1 MGVVELIRL
10 ATRKWDGQWQIIMF
24 HLDQGANIDKLGP
37 RFINHCVEWNWFRS
51 HQMGP
56 RLCSSGSVVIP
67 CLIGSR
73 LQFNWKGFNYQN
85 STLFGQF
92 GPVQWKMQLIF
103 DLLGQERRSCNVWI
117 IERGKNRNNLQLKYL
132 SFGRTC
138 ATCGS
143 PGSLWQPA
151 VDGEG
156 GQLTTRS
163 SNVLANWII

>member
-51 HQMGP
+51 HRMGP

-73 LQFNWKGFNYQN
+73 LQFNWNRFKFHSFWSIWTGAMEDAINFWFIG
-85 STLFGQF
+85 TGE
-92 GPVQWKMQLIF
+92 GV
-103 DLLGQERRSCNVWI
+103 
-117 IERGKNRNNLQLKYL
+117 ERGKYENNLQLKYL

-156 GQLTTRS
+156 GQQLHGLQMYWWNRGLGEL
-163 SNVLANWII
+163 NNLDPI